1 MSIVPA
7 AAAAIAVSGNFL
19 LSLGMTLQK
28 RHVGWIGRSP
38 GGPPWRRASGD
49 PFYRDF
55 AIWFVGFMLMNLVSV
70 FTFFA
75 LMGLTTNVVS
85 AITGTSVAFTAIL
98 AKLMLKERLGRR
110 RLAWTIALFAA
121 IGAAGFL
128 GEGGSSGAEGFSP
141 AALYAFFV
149 IPLAAG
155 LSLFV
160 LRGRL
165 KKAPRLAAAI
175 AAASGALGGFMLFP
189 MRAIQVAAAPGLLGA
204 LASPYLYAY
213 LAAGSAS
220 FILIQAAYKDGEM
233 AAVAPALYGM
243 QVLWPAFGSHFV
255 FGATVRPAQSVA
267 FAAVAICVGVI
278 TGFHPTVKPR
288 SVKVGREADSQR

>member
-1 MSIVPA
+1 MIVVPA
-7 AAAAIAVSGNFL
+7 AAAAIAVSGNFC

-38 GGPPWRRASGD
+38 GGPPWRRPWDAS
-49 PFYRDF
+49 FYPDF
-55 AIWFVGFMLMNLVSV
+55 ALWFVGFTLMNLVSV

-98 AKLMLKERLGRR
+98 AKVMLKEKLGAR
-110 RLAWTIALFAA
+110 RLAWTVALFASIA
-121 IGAAGFL
+121 AAGLL

-141 AALYAFFV
+141 AALYAFLG

-155 LSLFV
+155 IALFA
-160 LRGRL
+160 LRGRF
-165 KKAPRLAAAI
+165 KGSRHAAAI

-189 MRAIQVAAAPGLLGA
+189 MRAIQVVAVPGLLGA
-204 LASPYLYAY
+204 LTSPYLYAY
-213 LAAGSAS
+213 FAAGIAS

-233 AAVAPALYGM
+233 SAVAPALYGM
-243 QVLWPAFGSHFV
+243 QVLWPALGSHFV
-255 FGATVRPAQSVA
+255 FGTPVRPAQSAA
-267 FAAVAICVGVI
+267 FVAVALCVGVI
-278 TGFHPTVKPR
+278 AGFHHTVKPR
-288 SVKVGREADSQR
+288 SVKRDREGGVKKE